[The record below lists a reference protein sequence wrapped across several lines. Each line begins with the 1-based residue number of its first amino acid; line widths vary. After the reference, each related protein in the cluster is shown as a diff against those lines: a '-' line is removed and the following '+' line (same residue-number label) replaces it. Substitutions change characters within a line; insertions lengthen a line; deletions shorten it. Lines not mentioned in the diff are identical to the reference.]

1 MDEFDSLEDEL
12 NSLDKTGEEDQ
23 KYITIE
29 TKSFTHYLPEGLT
42 KSEVKELVSISE
54 SIMHEPVEGN
64 YYGKRNYLDFGY
76 FISNNQ
82 NLKTAKKRYEKS
94 IKSRNVITMIGV
106 IIIIVG
112 IFLPILGDGDPIAS
126 LICPTICFIPL
137 CIYLLLGLHKEEEA
151 VLNVAQKDGEY
162 MAGNSN
168 EIIPE
173 LRIYHE
179 FLWYRD
185 RVEHSNVI
193 RIGKRPRVKL
203 VPYYDSGGGDSGPSW
218 GWTMYATGEEF
229 SITENTL
236 LDEGEDFACTATITN
251 QGGSKITVD
260 PILISNI
267 RRKSRNSKIKIKNN
281 YIGSAS
287 NLYNRF
293 EPLIK
298 ELDAVP
304 FIGEW
309 KSYDKEEK
317 KMIEAVRSLD
327 EFSRILEN

>member
-12 NSLDKTGEEDQ
+12 NSFDSNAEEDA
-23 KYITIE
+23 E
-29 TKSFTHYLPEGLT
+29 CVSFDTKSFTHYLPKGLT

-54 SIMHEPVEGN
+54 SIIHEPVQEEN
-64 YYGKRNYLDFGY
+64 YYGKRNYLDFGF

-82 NLKTAKKRYEKS
+82 NIKTATKRYESS
-94 IKSRNVITMIGV
+94 IRSRNLITTIGV
-106 IIIIVG
+106 IVIIVG
-112 IFLPILGDGDPIAS
+112 IFLPILGNGDPIAS

-137 CIYLLLGLHKEEEA
+137 CIYLLFGLHKEEEA

-185 RVEHSNVI
+185 RVEHSKVI
-193 RIGKRPRVKL
+193 RIGRRPRVKL
-203 VPYYDSGGGDSGPSW
+203 VPYYDPGGESGPSW

-251 QGGSKITVD
+251 QGGSRITID
-260 PILISNI
+260 PDLISNI
-267 RRKSRNSKIKIKNN
+267 QRKSRNFKVKLNKN
-281 YIGSAS
+281 YISSAS

-298 ELDAVP
+298 ELDAIP
-304 FIGEW
+304 LIGER
-309 KSYDKEEK
+309 KSYNKEEK
-317 KMIEAVRSLD
+317 KMIEALLSLD